1 MLMALA
7 AISCS
12 KQDAG
17 IVADDDKTFCQM
29 SFLAAGSSVRAVHIG
44 GNHISWQDNDAISI
58 CSRIAERNTGL
69 KFTTEL
75 EAPSA
80 SAVFTGSAPELES
93 YSAVYPYSA
102 VDHWQSNG
110 NPLVYV
116 IVPVAQKAV
125 TGSFDSD
132 AAILAATTSDRNFIF
147 SHVCS
152 YLKFTIGPDS
162 PEVVS
167 VTVSTEGESVAGTCY
182 VDMTGDSPV
191 FGRESLKNTSVSI
204 SNADDT
210 VLQKGDYYITMFPL
224 KYSAGLT
231 LNVLCRDGSRII
243 KSLDKE
249 VRMESGRVYEVG
261 TISSEGGKAPFKL
274 LDVYMEEGVAK
285 GIVFYVSADG
295 MTAKI
300 VSLDRTETVAWS
312 SVGAETLG
320 ASSKNDGAANTLT
333 LRSSSEAAS
342 IPALT
347 FCDKHGEGWYW
358 PALNELQTLFETYN
372 GTTYSA
378 STNKVP
384 ANITEAEKAS
394 RAAFDKVLTDNGGTA
409 LNTAAD
415 TENGSQYWSST
426 EQISSSGVA
435 YGSSFRFGK
444 RYASGAGDALSKTNA
459 GTRYVRCVKVVTK

>member
-29 SFLAAGSSVRAVHIG
+29 SFLAAGSSVKAVHIG
-44 GNHISWQDNDAISI
+44 GNRIFWQDNDAISI

-102 VDHWQSNG
+102 VDHWQGNG
-110 NPLVYV
+110 DPLVYV

-132 AAILAATTSDRNFIF
+132 AAILAATTSDRNFTF

-191 FGRESLKNTSVSI
+191 FGRESVKNTSVSI
-204 SNADDT
+204 SNADNT
-210 VLQKGDYYITMFPL
+210 VLQGGDYYITMFPL

-243 KSLDKE
+243 KSLKTE

-347 FCDKHGEGWYW
+347 FCERHGEGWYW

-378 STNKVP
+378 STNAVP

-415 TENGSQYWSST
+415 TEIGSQYWSST
-426 EQISSSGVA
+426 EQIIGGVA

-444 RYASGAGDALSKTNA
+444 RYASGAGDQLSKTNA